1 MKKVLLSFVF
11 VVAASAAF
19 AQLSG
24 GIRLGMNLA
33 NQKAEALG
41 VSVSADS
48 KVGLLGGLYLTANLS
63 DKIAVQPEL
72 LYSSMGSKSGD
83 ISDAF
88 GYLHIPILLRYN
100 INENFNLHAGPQIGL
115 LLSAK
120 SDGQDI
126 KDQFKGTDFGA
137 SLGAG
142 VDFGKF
148 NGGLRYYLGLSNIS
162 DIDTQGIPGLG
173 DISFKNT
180 SFQIYLGYKLF
191 GGE

>member
-1 MKKVLLSFVF
+1 MKKVFLSFVF
-11 VVAASAAF
+11 VVVASAAF
-19 AQLSG
+19 AQVSG

-41 VSVSADS
+41 VSVSGDS

-63 DKIAVQPEL
+63 DKFAVQPEL

-115 LLSAK
+115 LLSAE

-148 NGGLRYYLGLSNIS
+148 NGGLRYYLGFSNIS
-162 DIDTQGIPGLG
+162 DIDTSGIPGLG

>member
-1 MKKVLLSFVF
+1 MKKVFLSFVF
-11 VVAASAAF
+11 VVVASAAF
-19 AQLSG
+19 AQVSG

-41 VSVSADS
+41 ISVSGDS

-63 DKIAVQPEL
+63 DKFAVQPEL
-72 LYSSMGSKSGD
+72 LYSSMGSKTDD

-88 GYLHIPILLRYN
+88 GYIQVPILLRYN

-120 SDGQDI
+120 SDGVDI
-126 KDQFKGTDFGA
+126 KDEFKGTDFGA
-137 SLGAG
+137 SFGAG

-148 NGGLRYYLGLSNIS
+148 NGGLRYYLGFSNIS

>member
-1 MKKVLLSFVF
+1 MKKVFLSFVF
-11 VVAASAAF
+11 VVVASAAF
-19 AQLSG
+19 AQVSG

-33 NQKAEALG
+33 NQKVEALG
-41 VSVSADS
+41 VSVSGDS

-63 DKIAVQPEL
+63 DKFAVQPEL
-72 LYSSMGSKSGD
+72 LYSSMGSKTDD

-88 GYLHIPILLRYN
+88 GYIQVPILLRYN

-120 SDGQDI
+120 SDGVDI
-126 KDQFKGTDFGA
+126 KDEVKGTDFGA
-137 SLGAG
+137 SFGAG

-148 NGGLRYYLGLSNIS
+148 NGGLRYYLGFSNIS

>member
-1 MKKVLLSFVF
+1 MKKVFLSFVF
-11 VVAASAAF
+11 VVVASAAF
-19 AQLSG
+19 AQVSG

-33 NQKAEALG
+33 NQNVEALG
-41 VSVSADS
+41 VSVSGDS

-63 DKIAVQPEL
+63 DKFAVQPEL
-72 LYSSMGSKSGD
+72 LYSSMGTKTDD

-88 GYLHIPILLRYN
+88 GYIQVPILLRYN

-120 SDGQDI
+120 SDGVDI
-126 KDQFKGTDFGA
+126 KDEFKGTDFGA
-137 SLGAG
+137 SFGAG

-148 NGGLRYYLGLSNIS
+148 NGGLRYYLGFSNIS
-162 DIDTQGIPGLG
+162 DIDTSSIPGLG